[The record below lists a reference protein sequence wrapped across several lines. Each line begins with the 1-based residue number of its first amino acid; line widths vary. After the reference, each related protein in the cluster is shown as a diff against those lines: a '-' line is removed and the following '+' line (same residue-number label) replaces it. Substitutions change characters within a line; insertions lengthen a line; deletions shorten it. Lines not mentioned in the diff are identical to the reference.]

1 MEMAMNQQSVETTAA
16 VELLEEAQLRHR
28 FYYQM
33 YLIRRVE
40 QQLLELY
47 AKGLVVGPVHSS
59 IGQEACDV
67 GVINALNRD
76 DDMIFSNQD
85 ARGQFITYTDD
96 VIGLIAEIMG
106 RRTGVCGGLGGSRHL
121 HKFNMF
127 SNGMQGGIVSNAV
140 GAAMAAKLKGS
151 GAITVVF
158 LNQRAMSQ
166 GIVYESFNIAA
177 LWSLPVLF
185 VLADNNVAHS
195 AEQVVEHAGDL
206 GSRADSFTL
215 NARALQAD
223 NVLKVYAFSRTA
235 IAYVRRHQSPFF
247 LALHSNHL
255 ARPSNGDD
263 TPGPKQ
269 VEVSGER
276 DPLQKLGQELTDDE
290 RQLLESAVERRV
302 NEAVEMAK
310 NSAPLTF
317 EEYQGRWQSA

>member
-1 MEMAMNQQSVETTAA
+1 MEIAINQESVETTAS
-16 VELLEEAQLRHR
+16 VELLEATQLRYR

-40 QQLLELY
+40 EQLLDLY
-47 AKGLVVGPVHSS
+47 TKGLVAGPIHPS

-76 DDMIFSNQD
+76 DDIIFSNHD
-85 ARGQFITYTDD
+85 ARGQFIAYTDD
-96 VIGLIAEIMG
+96 VTGLIAEIMG
-106 RRTGVCGGLGGSRHL
+106 RRTGVCGGLGGSRYL

-151 GAITVVF
+151 GAITIVF

-166 GIVYESFNIAA
+166 GIVYESFNVAA

-185 VLADNNVAHS
+185 VLADNNIAHGAKRA
-195 AEQVVEHAGDL
+195 AEHGGDL
-206 GSRADSFTL
+206 GSWADSFTL
-215 NARALQAD
+215 NTRALQAD
-223 NVLKVYAFSRTA
+223 SVLKVYAFSRTA

-247 LALHSNHL
+247 LVLHGDHL
-255 ARPSNGDD
+255 VRAGKGDD
-263 TPGPKQ
+263 RPGPKQ
-269 VEVSGER
+269 VEVTGER
-276 DPLQKLGQELTDDE
+276 DPLQKLARELTDDE
-290 RQLLESAVERRV
+290 RQLLEGAVEKRV
-302 NEAVEMAK
+302 YEAVEMAK

-317 EEYQGRWQSA
+317 EEYRGRWQSA